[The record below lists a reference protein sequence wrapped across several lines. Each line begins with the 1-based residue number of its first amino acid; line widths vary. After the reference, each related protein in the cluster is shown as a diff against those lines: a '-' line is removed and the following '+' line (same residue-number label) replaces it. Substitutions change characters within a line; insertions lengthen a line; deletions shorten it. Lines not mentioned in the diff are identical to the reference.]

1 MATDPVRSSNFLRD
15 AKRDHGKTWREK
27 ERDLEKGGK
36 ATADALIAH
45 RRSVFDLSKL
55 KLPSPDDAPHL
66 GVRVERLH
74 EHLVQGAL
82 LQPVERVG
90 GVHIPILLLALH
102 VVRARASDDRL
113 RSGEGNTQMAMIK
126 L

>member
-1 MATDPVRSSNFLRD
+1 MRRSSTPRAPRGFSWL
-15 AKRDHGKTWREK
+15 
-27 ERDLEKGGK
+27 LVVIL
-36 ATADALIAH
+36 LI
-45 RRSVFDLSKL
+45 R
-55 KLPSPDDAPHL
+55 
-66 GVRVERLH
+66 VRVERLH